1 MVHNFVKNIYKKL
14 ECMSILDINRELP
27 EYDPNIIKHALQQY
41 FDYYKISYGDYFS
54 KKLKIK
60 IDIEITDQNLHDLI
74 LYREPDDPYTLNI
87 IKSRLVYRRGWRLI
101 YKPYVVSKT
110 LQLLTLK
117 DVFDFVNNN

>member
-1 MVHNFVKNIYKKL
+1 
-14 ECMSILDINRELP
+14 MSILDINNELP
-27 EYDPNIIKHALQQY
+27 EYDRNIIKYALQQY
-41 FDYYKISYGDYFS
+41 FDYYKMSYGDSFS

-60 IDIEITDQNLHDLI
+60 IDIEISDQNLHDLI
-74 LYREPDDPYTLNI
+74 LYSEPNDPYTLNI